1 MKAAWIRVARVPA
14 ILGVSGAAVVVYQRQ
29 LRREEAMSASV
40 RELKD
45 AVETLQGASVP
56 SRDVSRAFVERL
68 REAPAVTAPPAPP
81 PSAPA
86 EAPPPPEPAAPDP
99 EADKLQ
105 RLIVADKLAQR
116 FDVEARDASW
126 GESEGRDLRRA
137 LDALETAKDKVER
150 IECHSTLCKLEGRF
164 ETKQTFSELM
174 KKTFVGS
181 DASIA
186 HGGVMAPVVEV
197 GDDGQV
203 HAEVYMA
210 RPGASLPSL
219 N

>member
-1 MKAAWIRVARVPA
+1 MKATWIRVARRLA
-14 ILGVSGAAVVVYQRQ
+14 ILAVAGAAVVIYQRH
-29 LRREEAMSASV
+29 LRRDEAMSAAV
-40 RELKD
+40 RDLKD
-45 AVETLQGASVP
+45 AVETLQSASAP
-56 SRDVSRAFVERL
+56 SRDVSRALVERL
-68 REAPAVTAPPAPP
+68 REVAATPPPAPP
-81 PSAPA
+81 ASAPA
-86 EAPPPPEPAAPDP
+86 EAPPPPERAAPDP

-105 RLIVADKLAQR
+105 RLIIADKLAQH
-116 FDVEARDASW
+116 FDTEARDASW

-181 DASIA
+181 DASIS

-210 RPGASLPSL
+210 RAGASLPSL

>member
-1 MKAAWIRVARVPA
+1 MWIRVARVLA
-14 ILGVSGAAVVVYQRQ
+14 ILGVFGAAVVVYQRQ
-29 LRREEAMSASV
+29 LRRDEAMAASV

-45 AVETLQGASVP
+45 AVETLQGASAP
-56 SRDVSRAFVERL
+56 SRDVSRALVERL
-68 REAPAVTAPPAPP
+68 REVAATTPPAPP
-81 PSAPA
+81 ASAPA
-86 EAPPPPEPAAPDP
+86 EAPPPPERAAPDP

-105 RLIVADKLAQR
+105 RLIIADRLSQDFEA
-116 FDVEARDASW
+116 DARDASW

-137 LDALETAKDKVER
+137 LGALETAKDKVER

-181 DASIA
+181 DASIE
-186 HGGVMAPVVEV
+186 HGGVMASVVEV

-210 RPGASLPSL
+210 RVGASLPSL

>member
-1 MKAAWIRVARVPA
+1 MKATWIRVARGLA
-14 ILGVSGAAVVVYQRQ
+14 ILGVAGAAFVVYQRQ
-29 LRREEAMSASV
+29 LRRDDAMSASV

-45 AVETLQGASVP
+45 AVETLQGASAP
-56 SRDVSRAFVERL
+56 SRDVSRALVERL
-68 REAPAVTAPPAPP
+68 REVAATPPPAPP
-81 PSAPA
+81 APA
-86 EAPPPPEPAAPDP
+86 EAPPPPERAAPDP

-105 RLIVADKLAQR
+105 RLIVADRLAQH
-116 FDVEARDASW
+116 FEAEARDASW

-210 RPGASLPSL
+210 RAGASLPSL